1 MNVFISVF
9 LKVDILILDSKTDL
23 NMSNCFAF
31 SILSHGHEVEEI
43 KNGNIVKRHALQM
56 VDGSH
61 FYTEDILAYFKN
73 ETCSALEDKPKI
85 FFIQV

>member
-1 MNVFISVF
+1 M
-9 LKVDILILDSKTDL
+9 ILDSKTDL

-31 SILSHGHEVEEI
+31 AISSHGHEVEEI
-43 KNGNIVKRHALQM
+43 KNGNIVKRHALKM
-56 VDGSH
+56 VDGSR

-85 FFIQV
+85 FLIQV